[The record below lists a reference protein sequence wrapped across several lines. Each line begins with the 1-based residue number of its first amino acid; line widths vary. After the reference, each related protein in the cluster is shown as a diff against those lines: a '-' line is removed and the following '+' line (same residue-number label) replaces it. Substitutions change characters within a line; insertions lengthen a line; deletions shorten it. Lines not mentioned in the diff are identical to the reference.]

1 VFGPGAHPFA
11 GERIVLIDR
20 ENRADHM
27 PWILIA
33 VLTTVAASVWF
44 FVAAIGSPE
53 WPGGSS
59 LPGFTFGVLGG
70 VIILFELLL
79 WWRKKVR
86 RWHIGRTK
94 VWMSAHIWLGLLCVP
109 LLAYHSGFCL
119 GGTLSTL
126 LMLLF
131 LLVIASGVWGL
142 VLQQVLPQRMLME
155 LPAETIYSQIDH
167 VASQLAA
174 EAEQLVL
181 ATCGPVE
188 GGLAAR
194 EKENEKV
201 AELTAAGHLTVGLVR
216 SAGRVQGKVL
226 QSRVPRA
233 LTGEAEALRCFFQK
247 TIAPFLTQG
256 SRSGSPL
263 QHPTRAAA
271 MFLDVKSSVDPTAY
285 EMLDTLESLCEQR
298 RQLDRQTRMH
308 FWLHSWLAVHLP
320 LSIAL
325 TALMVVHAWVAL
337 KYW

>member
-1 VFGPGAHPFA
+1 
-11 GERIVLIDR
+11 VLIDR
-20 ENRADHM
+20 ENRAEHM
-27 PWILIA
+27 PWILMAILA
-33 VLTTVAASVWF
+33 TVAASVWF

-109 LLAYHSGFCL
+109 LLVYHSGFRL
-119 GGTLSTL
+119 GGTLSTVLMVL
-126 LMLLF
+126 L
-131 LLVIASGVWGL
+131 LLVIASGIWGL
-142 VLQQVLPQRMLME
+142 ILQQILPQRMLME
-155 LPAETIYSQIDH
+155 LPAETIYGQIDH

-181 ATCGPVE
+181 ATCGPVADE
-188 GGLAAR
+188 DLAAR
-194 EKENEKV
+194 EKEKEKV
-201 AELTAAGHLTVGLVR
+201 ADLTAVGHLTVGVVR

-233 LTGEAEALRCFFQK
+233 LGGEAEPLRHFFQN
-247 TIAPFLTQG
+247 TIEPFLTKG

-263 QHPTRAAA
+263 QHPIRAAV
-271 MFLDVKSSVDPTAY
+271 MFQEFKTTMDPAAY
-285 EMLDTLESLCEQR
+285 ETLDTLESFCEQR
-298 RQLDRQTRMH
+298 RQLDRQTRIH
-308 FWLHSWLAVHLP
+308 FWLHSWLIVHLP
-320 LSIAL
+320 LSVAL